1 MIDTKRY
8 HLFMYVC
15 DASIDGG
22 IGLVYSFF
30 LSLCVRGK
38 EICTGKKTK
47 DFWRQCNFCNIFVLV
62 WTQFKWYNLRIWQ
75 LVMTLETIFHILTA
89 KTYLKLN
96 HFLQN
101 LHCWLFCT
109 ILNAITIIFYRKL
122 LLKVSLPWQVNV
134 LLVFWHFTVI
144 SSFFTVLS
152 RSAQK
157 FWVSKECYG
166 V

>member
-144 SSFFTVLS
+144 SFFTVQS

-157 FWVSKECYG
+157 FWVSKECSG